1 MPSQQFLYALMLILA
16 ALLIALRAFAAPIAK
31 AQDLPDE
38 VIVTGIG
45 LGSGQDDEAGN
56 IASISQHE
64 ISFINPTHPSEI
76 LNRLPGFN
84 IQHGSGQEHL
94 TAIRSPVLTGGAGA
108 GSFLYLEDGVS
119 LRAPG
124 FANVNGLFEAM
135 TELAGNIETVR
146 GPGSALYGSNAVHGT
161 INVKSRDTQDFY
173 QGDASLRFGTNPF
186 LTHLITSQNAPIA
199 PQAALRLGF
208 SYLLDQGWRD
218 SSGVQHFK
226 GQMRYDHDYDHDF
239 GKIKLKALLSAQG
252 LNQQTAGFSRI
263 YQSRPDILD
272 NANPDAYR
280 KAQSVRGQINIKW
293 EQNQNSTLELTSW
306 FRWTD
311 LDFLQH
317 FLPRSMPLEENQH
330 ASFGIR
336 PIWHQQWAVF
346 EQNLNLAFGGEIEH
360 TDGSLN
366 QTQTS
371 VNREGSGGN
380 CENCVGDF
388 EFPQGVHYDYDVDAL
403 TLALFTQNSLQLQDE
418 RTSFHLGL
426 RLEWTRYDY
435 DNKTDDGRFG
445 RFYRPS
451 DQDDDFLTI
460 TPKVGVNYRL
470 PEISGHKTY
479 IFTNY
484 TRGSRAPQT
493 TDLYRLHVNQQGGDK
508 IKAERLDS
516 VELGLRGR
524 RQELSWEIV
533 GFYMNKSRHNF
544 RDADFETF
552 ANGKTRHAGL
562 ELQTHI
568 PLGAGLSW
576 QMAFT
581 YAQHWYAFDH
591 EPSGIKKGD
600 DIDSAPRILLNTEL
614 AYTHERG
621 RVAFE
626 LVHVGDYYTDPANE
640 HSYPGHYVFNLYAE
654 AHIWRDVS
662 FFFNIRNIADKRF
675 ADRADFAFGNERYFP
690 GQPRAFFLGLKSEF

>member
-1 MPSQQFLYALMLILA
+1 MPSQRFLYALMLILA
-16 ALLIALRAFAAPIAK
+16 ALLIALRAFAAPSAK

-56 IASISQHE
+56 IANIGQNE

-161 INVKSRDTQDFY
+161 VNVKSRDTQDFY
-173 QGDASLRFGTNPF
+173 QGDASLRFGVNPF
-186 LTHLITSQNAPIA
+186 LTHLITSQNTPIA

-226 GQMRYDHDYDHDF
+226 GQMRYDHDF
-239 GKIKLKALLSAQG
+239 GQIKLKALLSAQG
-252 LNQQTAGFSRI
+252 LNQQTASFVEEE
-263 YQSRPDILD
+263 
-272 NANPDAYR
+272 NAYKNKNLTFINDDPDAYR
-280 KAQSVRGQINIKW
+280 KAQSVRGQINVKW
-293 EQNQNSTLELTSW
+293 EQNQNSTFELTSW

-317 FLPRSMPLEENQH
+317 FLPRSMPLEKNRH
-330 ASFGIR
+330 VSFGIR

-346 EQNLNLAFGGEIEH
+346 EQNLNLAFGGELEH

-366 QTQTS
+366 QTQTAS
-371 VNREGSGGN
+371 NMPGFRP
-380 CENCVGDF
+380 CLLCAGD
-388 EFPQGVHYDYDVDAL
+388 EFRQGVHYDYDIDAL

-435 DNKTDDGRFG
+435 DNKTGDGGFG
-445 RFYRPS
+445 RFYRPP

-493 TDLYRLHVNQQGGDK
+493 TDLYRLHVNQETGAK
-508 IKAERLDS
+508 VKAERLDS

-524 RQELSWEIV
+524 RQGLSWELV

-544 RDADFETF
+544 RDDDFETF
-552 ANGKTRHAGL
+552 AGGRTRHAGL

-640 HSYPGHYVFNLYAE
+640 HSYPGHSVINFYSE
-654 AHIWRDVS
+654 AHVWRDIR
-662 FFFNIRNIADKRF
+662 FFFNITNLADQRF
-675 ADRADFAFGNERYFP
+675 ADRADFAFTRERYFP
-690 GQPRAFFLGLKSEF
+690 GQPRAFYLGLKSEF

>member
-1 MPSQQFLYALMLILA
+1 MPSQRFLYALMLILA
-16 ALLIALRAFAAPIAK
+16 ALLIALRAFAAPSAK

-56 IASISQHE
+56 IANIGQNE

-173 QGDASLRFGTNPF
+173 QGDASLRFGVNPF
-186 LTHLITSQNAPIA
+186 LTHLITSQNTPIA

-226 GQMRYDHDYDHDF
+226 GQMRYDHDF
-239 GKIKLKALLSAQG
+239 GQIKLKALLSAQG
-252 LNQQTAGFSRI
+252 LNQQTAGFNPI
-263 YQSRPDILD
+263 YQSRPHILD
-272 NANPDAYR
+272 NDDPDAYR
-280 KAQSVRGQINIKW
+280 KAQSVRGQINMKW

-317 FLPRSMPLEENQH
+317 FLRRSTPLEKNRH
-330 ASFGIR
+330 VSFGIR

-346 EQNLNLAFGGEIEH
+346 EQNLNLAFGGELEH

-371 VNREGSGGN
+371 VNMEGFRPCS
-380 CENCVGDF
+380 ECVGD
-388 EFPQGVHYDYDVDAL
+388 EFPQGVHYDYDIDAL

-426 RLEWTRYDY
+426 RLEWTRYAY
-435 DNKTDDGRFG
+435 DNKTENGGFG
-445 RFYRPS
+445 RFYRPP

-470 PEISGHKTY
+470 PEIYSHKTY

-493 TDLYRLHVNQQGGDK
+493 TDLYRLHVNQQGGAK

-524 RQELSWEIV
+524 RQGLSWELV

-552 ANGKTRHAGL
+552 ADGKTRHAGL

-568 PLGAGLSW
+568 PLGGGLSW

-654 AHIWRDVS
+654 VHAWRDVR
-662 FFFNIRNIADKRF
+662 FFFNIRNITDKRF

-690 GQPRAFFLGLKSEF
+690 GQPLTVYLGLKSEF

>member
-1 MPSQQFLYALMLILA
+1 MLILA
-16 ALLIALRAFAAPIAK
+16 ALLIALRAFAAPSAK

-173 QGDASLRFGTNPF
+173 QGDASLRFGVNPF
-186 LTHLITSQNAPIA
+186 LTHLITSQNTPIA

-252 LNQQTAGFSRI
+252 LDQQTAGFNPI
-263 YQSRPDILD
+263 YQNRPQILEND
-272 NANPDAYR
+272 DPDAYR
-280 KAQSVRGQINIKW
+280 KAQSVRGQINVKW

-317 FLPRSMPLEENQH
+317 FLPGDPLEKNRH

-346 EQNLNLAFGGEIEH
+346 EQNLNLAFGGELEH

-366 QTQTS
+366 ETQTAQT
-371 VNREGSGGN
+371 
-380 CENCVGDF
+380 
-388 EFPQGVHYDYDVDAL
+388 EFQFLQGVHYDYDVDAL

-435 DNKTDDGRFG
+435 DNKTGDGGFG
-445 RFYRPS
+445 RFYRPP

-470 PEISGHKTY
+470 PEIYSHKTY

-524 RQELSWEIV
+524 RQGLSWEIV

-552 ANGKTRHAGL
+552 ADGKTRHAGL

-568 PLGAGLSW
+568 SLGAGLSW

-654 AHIWRDVS
+654 VHAWRDVR
-662 FFFNIRNIADKRF
+662 FFFNIRNITDKRF
-675 ADRADFAFGNERYFP
+675 ADRADFAFGNDRYFP

>member
-1 MPSQQFLYALMLILA
+1 MPSQKFLYALMLILA
-16 ALLIALRAFAAPIAK
+16 ALLIALRAFAAPSAK

-64 ISFINPTHPSEI
+64 ISFINPTHPSQI

-161 INVKSRDTQDFY
+161 VNVKSRDTQDFY
-173 QGDASLRFGTNPF
+173 QGDASLRFGINPF

-252 LNQQTAGFSRI
+252 LDQQTAGFNPI
-263 YQSRPDILD
+263 YQNRPDILD

-317 FLPRSMPLEENQH
+317 FLRDSTPLEKNRH
-330 ASFGIR
+330 VSFGIR

-366 QTQTS
+366 QTQTAQTIP
-371 VNREGSGGN
+371 R
-380 CENCVGDF
+380 
-388 EFPQGVHYDYDVDAL
+388 FPQGVHYDYDVDAL
-403 TLALFTQNSLQLQDE
+403 TLALFTQNSLQLQDA

-654 AHIWRDVS
+654 VQAWRDVS
-662 FFFNIRNIADKRF
+662 FFFNIRNITDKRF
-675 ADRADFAFGNERYFP
+675 ADRADFAFGNDRYFP
-690 GQPRAFFLGLKSEF
+690 GQPRAFYLGLKSEF

>member
-16 ALLIALRAFAAPIAK
+16 ALLIALRAFAAPSAK

-161 INVKSRDTQDFY
+161 VNVKSRDTQDFY

-186 LTHLITSQNAPIA
+186 LTHLITSQNTPIA

-252 LNQQTAGFSRI
+252 LNQQTAGFNPI
-263 YQSRPDILD
+263 YQSRPDILN
-272 NANPDAYR
+272 NANPEAYR
-280 KAQSVRGQINIKW
+280 KAQSVRGQINVKW
-293 EQNQNSTLELTSW
+293 EQNQNSTFELTSW

-317 FLPRSMPLEENQH
+317 FLPGDPLEKNRH

-346 EQNLNLAFGGEIEH
+346 EQNLNLAFGGELEY

-366 QTQTS
+366 ETQTAQGLFGCT
-371 VNREGSGGN
+371 GS
-380 CENCVGDF
+380 CVGDSQ
-388 EFPQGVHYDYDVDAL
+388 FPQGVHYDYDVDAL
-403 TLALFTQNSLQLQDE
+403 TLALFTQNSLQLEDA
-418 RTSFHLGL
+418 RTSFHFGL

-435 DNKTDDGRFG
+435 DNKTDDGDFG
-445 RFYRPS
+445 RFYRPP

-470 PEISGHKTY
+470 PEISEIYDHKTY
-479 IFTNY
+479 IFANY

-516 VELGLRGR
+516 VEIGLRGR
-524 RQELSWEIV
+524 RQGLSWEIV

-544 RDADFETF
+544 RDAAFETF
-552 ANGKTRHAGL
+552 SGGRTRHAGL

-640 HSYPGHYVFNLYAE
+640 HSYPGHYVLNLYAE
-654 AHIWRDVS
+654 AHIWRDVR
-662 FFFNIRNIADKRF
+662 FFFNIRNITDKRF
-675 ADRADFAFGNERYFP
+675 ADRADFAFGNDRYFP
-690 GQPRAFFLGLKSEF
+690 GQPRAFYLGLKSEF

>member
-1 MPSQQFLYALMLILA
+1 MPSQRFLYALMLILA
-16 ALLIALRAFAAPIAK
+16 ALLIALRAFAAPSAK

-173 QGDASLRFGTNPF
+173 QGDASLRFGVNPF
-186 LTHLITSQNAPIA
+186 LTHLITSQNTPIA

-252 LNQQTAGFSRI
+252 LDQQTASFVEGE
-263 YQSRPDILD
+263 
-272 NANPDAYR
+272 NAYKNKDLTFINDDPDAYR

-317 FLPRSMPLEENQH
+317 FLPGDPLEKNRH

-346 EQNLNLAFGGEIEH
+346 EQNLNLAFGGELEH

-366 QTQTS
+366 ETQTAQT
-371 VNREGSGGN
+371 RGQ
-380 CENCVGDF
+380 F
-388 EFPQGVHYDYDVDAL
+388 LQGVHYDYDVDAL

-418 RTSFHLGL
+418 RTSFHFGL

-435 DNKTDDGRFG
+435 DNKTGDGGFG
-445 RFYRPS
+445 RFYRPP

-470 PEISGHKTY
+470 PEIYSHKTY

-493 TDLYRLHVNQQGGDK
+493 TDLYRLHVNQETGAK
-508 IKAERLDS
+508 VKAERLDS

-524 RQELSWEIV
+524 QQGVSWELV

-552 ANGKTRHAGL
+552 ADGKTRHAGL

-654 AHIWRDVS
+654 VHAWRDVS
-662 FFFNIRNIADKRF
+662 FFFNIRNITDKRF
-675 ADRADFAFGNERYFP
+675 ADRADFAFTRERYFP
-690 GQPRAFFLGLKSEF
+690 GQPRAFYLGLKSEF